1 MAVEILQFIA
11 VIAACILVAELVVRY
26 LIDE

>member
-1 MAVEILQFIA
+1 MAVEILKFVA